1 MQIVSEGDNLHSGD
15 TFHEMSNPI
24 SGMNNIISQCT
35 LMKFLPS
42 MLTIR
47 YLNVWCLQKSYVFK
61 VTSLDKRELRVLLLN
76 MIK

>member
-35 LMKFLPS
+35 LMKVLPS

-47 YLNVWCLQKSYVFK
+47 YLNV
-61 VTSLDKRELRVLLLN
+61 
-76 MIK
+76 